1 MLELKSYSKEE
12 MVAMFKT
19 KNNQGLQ
26 NKLLGYGV
34 MFDVQGTGKDA
45 VYTINNI
52 AYPFKIYCITEL
64 DCNGRNDFYKLRN
77 YYYHF
82 FNDEEFSAMPCEVQ
96 ESRMRLI
103 HKEISRQTIAGYLN
117 KLYNKG
123 MIEKKSGNFIYY
135 FAYKGEQRIV
145 EKAEYIEAWHEYW
158 DKIRSGYNNHEAIYD
173 MICRYGGVARKQEIP
188 MINGIYNKEIEYLC
202 NLIQQDIETEVK

>member
-1 MLELKSYSKEE
+1 

-19 KNNQGLQ
+19 KNNQGLAR
-26 NKLLGYGV
+26 KLYRYGV
-34 MFDVQGTGKDA
+34 SFDIQGRGENA
-45 VYTINNI
+45 IFTITNI
-52 AYPFKIYCITEL
+52 DNPFKIYCITEL

-77 YYYHF
+77 FYYYF

-96 ESRMRLI
+96 ETRMKLI
-103 HKEISRQTIAGYLN
+103 HKGISRQSIAGYLD
-117 KLYNKG
+117 KLCNKG
-123 MIEKKSGNFIYY
+123 MIAKNSGNFIYY
-135 FAYKGEQRIV
+135 FAYKNEQTIV
-145 EKAEYIEAWHEYW
+145 EKAEYIKAWHEYW

-202 NLIQQDIETEVK
+202 NLIQKDIENEVK

>member
-19 KNNQGLQ
+19 KNNQGLAR
-26 NKLLGYGV
+26 KLYRYGV
-34 MFDVQGTGKDA
+34 SFDVQGRGENA
-45 VYTINNI
+45 IFTITNI
-52 AYPFKIYCITEL
+52 DNPFKIYCITEL

-77 YYYHF
+77 FYYYF

-96 ESRMRLI
+96 ETRMKLI
-103 HKEISRQTIAGYLN
+103 HKGISRQSIAGYLD

-123 MIEKKSGNFIYY
+123 MIAKNSGNFIYY
-135 FAYKGEQRIV
+135 FAYKNEQRIV

-158 DKIRSGYNNHEAIYD
+158 DKIRSGYNNYEAIYD

-202 NLIQQDIETEVK
+202 NLIQQDIENEVK